1 MKKNFLQSDSKIPYI
16 FIAFFA
22 VIIVVNVVYIYLA
35 KTTWRGVA
43 TEDAYQKGL
52 NYNETLKQE
61 EKQKELGWS
70 VDTKINQTGK
80 NKASI
85 LVVVLDKESNKIKD
99 ATVNIFFRNPAK
111 EEQDFAATT
120 QTFDNAYRF
129 NVDFPQPGQWD
140 AIFEITRGEDKL
152 YVAKRYVVQ

>member
-1 MKKNFLQSDSKIPYI
+1 MKKNFLRSDSKIPYI

-43 TEDAYQKGL
+43 TEDSYQKGL
-52 NYNETLKQE
+52 NYNDTLKQE

-70 VDTKINQTGK
+70 VDTKINQMGK

-85 LVVVLDKESNKIKD
+85 LVVVLDKDSDNIRD
-99 ATVNIFFRNPAK
+99 AKVNIFFRNPARA
-111 EEQDFAATT
+111 EQDFIATT
-120 QTFDNAYRF
+120 EEFDNAYRF
-129 NVDFPQPGQWD
+129 NINFPQSGQWD
-140 AIFEITRGEDKL
+140 AVFEIIRGDDKL
-152 YVAKRYVVQ
+152 YVAKRYVIQ